1 MPAPSH
7 GYIFSE
13 ISGAFTDALRS
24 FALGAAG
31 FLFLCPCN
39 WAQQPPPPPPHAAST
54 SGVGS
59 TDSRP
64 VAAPRVPVIDVTD
77 LYHPPQDPDDNF
89 DLLMAYGLPEIDLRA
104 VVLDCTDGFRQPV
117 SDVPGM
123 WVDKN
128 GPREPGFI
136 PVAQLNYLFD
146 RAVPCAVGPFQR
158 LTSPED
164 TARGVPKFQ
173 QAGIELILTVLRES
187 REPVEIVSFGS
198 ARAIAAAFNREP
210 ELLRAKVRRIHL
222 CAGAS
227 GRDFLEWNAQ
237 LDPHALV
244 CLLRSRLPIDL
255 YPCAT
260 NESPFAAGPHNTYW
274 QLSDLGFVAHMH
286 PGLRRYLAYA
296 YARVNRSDFLRAMDT
311 DWPVDFAKPPFAGQ
325 PQHMWTQA
333 VWAQVAGRKLVRRGE
348 GHRLLP
354 AAEAGARDET
364 VVETV
369 RPCRVQAGAD
379 GRFELQLL
387 EEAGRAG
394 SNFRVFERA
403 DPALDAR
410 AWNSA
415 LPALYTEFRPTR

>member
-1 MPAPSH
+1 MPAQPQD
-7 GYIFSE
+7 GRVIFPGIGE
-13 ISGAFTDALRS
+13 T
-24 FALGAAG
+24 FASARRLLVLSAVG
-31 FLFLCPCN
+31 FLFLFCGSSSSWSQPQ
-39 WAQQPPPPPPHAAST
+39 QQPPPSQ
-54 SGVGS
+54 
-59 TDSRP
+59 
-64 VAAPRVPVIDVTD
+64 RVPVIDVTD

-128 GPREPGFI
+128 GPREPGLI

-146 RAVPCAVGPFQR
+146 RTVPCAVGPFRR
-158 LTSPED
+158 LASPED
-164 TARGVPKFQ
+164 TARDVPKFQ

-244 CLLRSRLPIDL
+244 CLLRSQLPIDL

-260 NESPFAAGPHNTYW
+260 NESPFATGPHNTYW
-274 QLSDLGFVAHMH
+274 PLSDLGFVARMH

-296 YARVNRSDFLRAMDT
+296 YARENRNDFLRAMDV
-311 DWPVDFAKPPFAGQ
+311 DWPVDFEKPPFAGQ

-333 VWAQVAGRKLVRRGE
+333 VWARVTGRRLVRRGE
-348 GHRLLP
+348 GYRLLP
-354 AAEAGARDET
+354 AAEVGARDEIAA
-364 VVETV
+364 ETM
-369 RPCRVQAGAD
+369 RPCSVQVEAD
-379 GRFELQLL
+379 GHFALKLL
-387 EEAGRAG
+387 EETATADKENG
-394 SNFRVFERA
+394 SDIRVFERA